1 MSFELEHIAVQ
12 ELEADR
18 LTKSDG
24 GVLIQP
30 VVKKAKVSW
39 RMFHTKLVIL
49 CKLTRLH
56 CHRFRLDYCYQ
67 CFLFALRL
75 IFLGQKVNRRGW
87 KSAQKC
93 SLQGQNKLCGSV
105 RCLTLPKLD

>member
-24 GVLIQP
+24 DVLIQP

-39 RMFHTKLVIL
+39 RMSHTKLVIL
-49 CKLTRLH
+49 YT
-56 CHRFRLDYCYQ
+56 
-67 CFLFALRL
+67 
-75 IFLGQKVNRRGW
+75 
-87 KSAQKC
+87 
-93 SLQGQNKLCGSV
+93 
-105 RCLTLPKLD
+105 TLPQILP